1 MNPEGTAANGLRWRA
16 VAVLAPLIIAA
27 YHWRAALPGMA
38 FAGSDLR
45 FFFYAGLIHEGLA
58 FQDDKV
64 GGAWIEV
71 GY

>member
-1 MNPEGTAANGLRWRA
+1 MEGRIRIDHGPNLDRGVGPPNNR
-16 VAVLAPLIIAA
+16 V
-27 YHWRAALPGMA
+27 
-38 FAGSDLR
+38 
-45 FFFYAGLIHEGLA
+45 FFYAGLIHEGIA